1 MQTAVVHQRKA
12 YIPWI
17 PMLVAALLV
26 VASAFA
32 VQLAIRDRGTT
43 VAPPSTEQV
52 DHGADQQKAAM
63 AEAGI
68 TGVGVAPHGVQTS
81 GDLQSVSGPH
91 PRTKFGASDGTQ
103 SDLRDPALRATIA
116 RIEQAR

>member
-32 VQLAIRDRGTT
+32 IQLAIRDRGTT

-52 DHGADQQKAAM
+52 DGAEQQKAGM

-68 TGVGVAPHGVQTS
+68 TGVGVAPHGVHAS
-81 GDLQSVSGPH
+81 DDLQSVSGPH
-91 PRTKFGASDGTQ
+91 PRTKFGASEGTQ
-103 SDLRDPALRATIA
+103 SDPRDPALRATIA